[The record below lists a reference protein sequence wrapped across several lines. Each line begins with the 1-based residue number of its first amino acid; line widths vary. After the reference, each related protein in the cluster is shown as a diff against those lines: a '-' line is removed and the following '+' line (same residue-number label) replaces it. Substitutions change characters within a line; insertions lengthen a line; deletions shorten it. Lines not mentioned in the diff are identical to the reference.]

1 MSTQRAV
8 VNDKLNE
15 TDEVLSQYLTFVL
28 ANGEYGVEILR
39 VQEIR
44 GWGPVTRI
52 PNMPDYVQGIL
63 NLRGTIVPIVDLR
76 MRFGL
81 EKIEYGATTVI
92 VVLKAVHANTK
103 RVVGIVVDGVS
114 DVHDLRA
121 SEIKPAPDFGDTMES
136 EFIQGMIAIDE
147 KMLVL
152 LDVDRLLNYRELETV
167 QAAVES
173 A

>member
-1 MSTQRAV
+1 MSTQRAI
-8 VNDKLNE
+8 LNE
-15 TDEVLSQYLTFVL
+15 KINESDEVLSQYLTFVL
-28 ANGEYGVEILR
+28 ANGEYGVEILC

-52 PNMPDYVQGIL
+52 PNTPDYVQGIL

-81 EKIEYGATTVI
+81 EKIEYGPTTVI
-92 VVLKAVHANTK
+92 VVLKTMYGNAK

-114 DVHDLRA
+114 DVHSLRA
-121 SEIKPAPDFGDTMES
+121 DEIKPAPDFGES
-136 EFIQGMIAIDE
+136 LKTEFIKGMATIGE

-167 QAAVES
+167 EAAFKNE
-173 A
+173 

>member
-8 VNDKLNE
+8 VNDKMNE
-15 TDEVLSQYLTFVL
+15 TDEVLNQYLTFVL